1 MSSAET
7 IIIGAGISGLVA
19 ANQMRKNGRDVRVL
33 EAGSAPGGLI
43 RTLHEDGFTVEGGP
57 NTFPSSAGELLAL
70 CEELGLTPKPASP
83 LAQKRYLYLQGRLTA
98 LPGSPLEALTT
109 PVLSLGGKLA
119 FLKEPWQPKSQAE
132 ELSIAD
138 FFRQRLGAEAV
149 ERLVDPFISGIYAGD
164 IRQLSLPAVFP
175 RLWQWEQEHG
185 SLIRGAMAARTGQ
198 KKSGQVKSGKR
209 KPMQL
214 LSFENGLQSLTDA
227 LVRALPA
234 NALHLN
240 TRVQAITQTE
250 QGFRLSLYG
259 GETLSARQVILATPA
274 DVAAQLLQTLVPQAA
289 QSLAQVTYNRVA
301 VVHAGFKKSD
311 LPHPLDGFGCLIP
324 RRENLALL
332 GSIWASS
339 LFPERAPEGHVLL
352 SNFIGGAHHPE
363 IPTWAPEQIQ
373 AQVLADLGQ
382 MFGSR
387 QPLQP
392 VFSKVLRYE
401 RAIPQYALGHR
412 ERIQAVEAALA
423 SHPNLAL
430 CGNYLHGLAINEC
443 IKSGLAVAERLTLK
457 PVAHA
462 V

>member
-1 MSSAET
+1 MSSADT

-19 ANQMRKNGRDVRVL
+19 AYRLSQNGREVKVL

-57 NTFPSSAGELLAL
+57 NTFPSTANELLAL
-70 CEELGLTPKPASP
+70 CKELDLSPKPASP
-83 LAQKRYLYLQGRLTA
+83 LAQKRYLFLQGRLTA

-109 PVLSLGGKLA
+109 PVLSVGGKLA
-119 FLKEPWQPKSQAE
+119 FLREPYRAKTQAADI
-132 ELSIAD
+132 SIAD
-138 FFRQRLGAEAV
+138 FFRHRLGAEAV

-164 IRQLSLPAVFP
+164 IHQLSLPAVFP
-175 RLWQWEQEHG
+175 RLWQWEQE
-185 SLIRGAMAARTGQ
+185 SDSIIRGAMAARRSR
-198 KKSGQVKSGKR
+198 KKSGPVKSCKGKR
-209 KPMQL
+209 MQL
-214 LSFENGLQSLTDA
+214 LSFEHGLQSLTDA

-234 NALHLN
+234 NALGLN
-240 TRVQAITQTE
+240 TRVQAIAPTE
-250 QGFRLSLYG
+250 NGFRLSLDG
-259 GETLSARQVILATPA
+259 GETLSARQVILAVPA
-274 DVAAQLLQTLVPQAA
+274 DVAAQLLQTLVPEAA
-289 QSLAQVTYNRVA
+289 QNLARVAYNRVA

-311 LPHPLDGFGCLIP
+311 LLHPLDGFGCLIP
-324 RRENLALL
+324 RREKLALL

-339 LFPERAPEGHVLL
+339 LFPERAPAGHVLL

-363 IPTWAPEQIQ
+363 IPAGAPEEIQ

-382 MFGSR
+382 ILGSQ

-401 RAIPQYALGHR
+401 RAIPQYTLGHR

-443 IKSGLAVAERLTLK
+443 IKSGLAAAERCQQQ
-457 PVAHA
+457 PVVHT